1 MDRQNDLVPDSHDVH
16 LLSKTSSVPETALA
30 FAGAFFVEEFFR
42 KDFWEKKMARDFS
55 KRFYDSKAWK
65 DLARLIREK
74 KHFICDKC
82 GRPGAHQVHHII
94 ELTPDNI
101 NNPSISLNPRNL
113 MLLCNDCH
121 NRLHHRFEQG
131 ASSRTYSYDSEGH
144 VVAVREKERRH

>member
-1 MDRQNDLVPDSHDVH
+1 
-16 LLSKTSSVPETALA
+16 
-30 FAGAFFVEEFFR
+30 
-42 KDFWEKKMARDFS
+42 MARDFS
-55 KRFYDSKAWK
+55 KRFYDSKSWK
-65 DLARLIREK
+65 DLARLSREK

-82 GRPGAHQVHHII
+82 GRPGATQVHHII

-121 NRLHHRFEQG
+121 NRMHHRFEQG

-144 VVAVREKERRH
+144 VVAVQEKERRH